1 MSDHN
6 SEIPLNEGWQLNRPQ
21 ETRGQALTNPSQ
33 IHLTPSSRHH
43 HHQYHKIKSSGAQQP
58 ICNSI

>member
-33 IHLTPSSRHH
+33 IRLTPSNITPPPPPPSVP
-43 HHQYHKIKSSGAQQP
+43 QNKK
-58 ICNSI
+58 